1 MKKVYIITA
10 IIFSFF
16 LHSCEEVI
24 DVDLDTEK
32 PRLVVDAG
40 INWYKGTAGEQQKSN
55 SPQRLVIIAT
65 PFLLFLAQRCL
76 LKTASIPFSIL

>member
-1 MKKVYIITA
+1 MKYIYIITA

-24 DVDLDTEK
+24 DVDLKTEK

-40 INWYKGTAGEQQKSN
+40 INWYKGTAGEQQKIK
-55 SPQRLVIIAT
+55 LT
-65 PFLLFLAQRCL
+65 
-76 LKTASIPFSIL
+76 TTTGY